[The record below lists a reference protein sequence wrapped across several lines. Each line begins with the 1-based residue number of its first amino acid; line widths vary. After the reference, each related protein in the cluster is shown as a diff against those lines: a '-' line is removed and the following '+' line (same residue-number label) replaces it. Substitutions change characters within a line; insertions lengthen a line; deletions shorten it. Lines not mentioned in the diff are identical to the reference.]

1 MDEGLLLRKRF
12 QLALSDICVFKLASL
27 NAVPNSYFNFETTGD
42 FGEKG
47 GVEGEE
53 RRFEKTKHLGVF
65 L

>member
-1 MDEGLLLRKRF
+1 MLRKRF
-12 QLALSDICVFKLASL
+12 QLALSDVCVFKLASL
-27 NAVPNSYFNFETTGD
+27 NAVPNSYFNFED

-65 L
+65 FKKR

>member
-1 MDEGLLLRKRF
+1 MLRKRV
-12 QLALSDICVFKLASL
+12 QLALSDVCVFKLASL

-42 FGEKG
+42 LGEKG

-65 L
+65 FKKH